1 MGYVIMWHMLD
12 YAQAGRSHCRKNIP
26 CQDKTVSCCM
36 NGVHLLGL
44 ADGAGSA
51 KFSHFGAETALQAT
65 CDYIANNFE
74 RIFNETDGV
83 QVKKNILTRILEALR
98 QKAEQ
103 LNCSIKDLAST
114 LLFVAI
120 KNNRFL
126 LFHIGDGVIGYW
138 KNDSLKVASK
148 PETGEF
154 SNTTVFTTSSKAL
167 LYMKLFKGNIEN
179 IHGFVLISDGAAESF
194 YQKRTGQLAPVI
206 VRIMR
211 KVCLVEHGEMLQ
223 LLKDSFQLVV
233 NNTQDDCSI
242 AIIAQYNEELERFLS
257 MNFWQQMRYF
267 NMNNKRRA
275 KKKYSLWMKIIKYLN
290 EPKTVQQTAQ
300 CVYLKKKYLRKQ
312 LFLMAKMQLVKKM
325 NNKFHLR

>member
-1 MGYVIMWHMLD
+1 MWHMLD
-12 YAQAGRSHCRKNIP
+12 YAQAGRSHCKNNIP
-26 CQDKTVSCCM
+26 CQDKTVSCRM

-65 CDYIANNFE
+65 CDYTANNFE
-74 RIFNETDGV
+74 SIFNQTDGV
-83 QVKKNILTRILEALR
+83 QVKKNILARILEALR

-103 LNCSIKDLAST
+103 LNCNIKDLAST

-138 KNDSLKVASK
+138 ENDSLKVASK
-148 PETGEF
+148 PENGEF

-275 KKKYSLWMKIIKYLN
+275 QKKYSLWLKIIKYLN
-290 EPKTVQQTAQ
+290 EPKTVQQIAQ
-300 CVYLKKKYLRKQ
+300 CVCLKKKYLRKQ

>member
-1 MGYVIMWHMLD
+1 MWHMLD
-12 YAQAGRSHCRKNIP
+12 YAQAGRSHCKNNIP
-26 CQDKTVSCCM
+26 CQDKTVSCRM

-65 CDYIANNFE
+65 CDYTANNFE
-74 RIFNETDGV
+74 SIFNQTDGV
-83 QVKKNILTRILEALR
+83 QVKKNILARILEALR

-103 LNCSIKDLAST
+103 LNCNIKDLAST

-120 KNNRFL
+120 KNNKFL

-275 KKKYSLWMKIIKYLN
+275 QKKYSLWLKIIKYLN
-290 EPKTVQQTAQ
+290 EPKTVQQIAQ
-300 CVYLKKKYLRKQ
+300 CVCLKKKYLRKQ
-312 LFLMAKMQLVKKM
+312 LFLMEKMQLVKKM

>member
-1 MGYVIMWHMLD
+1 
-12 YAQAGRSHCRKNIP
+12 
-26 CQDKTVSCCM
+26 M

>member
-1 MGYVIMWHMLD
+1 MWHMLD

-26 CQDKTVSCCM
+26 CQDKTVSCRM

-65 CDYIANNFE
+65 CDYTANNFE
-74 RIFNETDGV
+74 SIFNQTDGV
-83 QVKKNILTRILEALR
+83 QVKKNILARILEALR

-103 LNCSIKDLAST
+103 LNCNIKDLAST

-120 KNNRFL
+120 KNNKFL

-242 AIIAQYNEELERFLS
+242 AIIAQYNEEMERFLS

-290 EPKTVQQTAQ
+290 EPKTVQQIAQ
-300 CVYLKKKYLRKQ
+300 CVCLKKKYLRKQ
-312 LFLMAKMQLVKKM
+312 LNILCKMKLIKCLD
-325 NNKFHLR
+325 NKYCKFS

>member
-1 MGYVIMWHMLD
+1 
-12 YAQAGRSHCRKNIP
+12 
-26 CQDKTVSCCM
+26 M

-51 KFSHFGAETALQAT
+51 KFSHFGAETVLQAT

-290 EPKTVQQTAQ
+290 EPKTVQQIAQ
-300 CVYLKKKYLRKQ
+300 CVCLKKKYLRKQ
-312 LFLMAKMQLVKKM
+312 LNILCKMKLIKCLD
-325 NNKFHLR
+325 NKYCKFS